1 MIKSAIL
8 ISSVKPWCTGNK
20 QEDKGMKKRAVKWIL
35 QRIAKNAEHGAGM
48 ASERGLFEAPVPK
61 KLIRQEKKKN

>member
-1 MIKSAIL
+1 
-8 ISSVKPWCTGNK
+8 
-20 QEDKGMKKRAVKWIL
+20 MKKRAVKWIL